1 MPRCEDC
8 RGVGGQNCQ
17 GDLILCRRCVDRRRL
32 PSVNKEPAT
41 FTKPKDVAGSSPNPI
56 QGSCHQEVN
65 SAAVPAIEDEVGRNV
80 NGECDDRRHGENDQ
94 IECERCLKWM
104 CAPCM
109 KMPKAMLNALIK
121 YRSLHWYCPTC
132 EPLAVDGAR
141 SEAVNCTSDEVRE
154 KRYDEVM
161 IASIAEK
168 TATAIAV
175 SIESKVKDLTLTSA
189 NNSLQSQGQGQRQSY
204 ADVTRNLSRFTGTI
218 NKIVAGTSTPQSSSC
233 NPQDSREVVQL
244 VDEYIEREKRRKNL
258 VVFNVP
264 EDVKDDATDSKL
276 SDKELFKDIV
286 KKEFNLI
293 PKVQAA
299 YRLGRKTSVKPR
311 PLLIRMDNDDTSS
324 RALILRRAKD
334 LRNSSRWSRV
344 YIVPD
349 MTPNEREADRKLR
362 QELKSR
368 REAGEENLVIRRG
381 RIVCT
386 QTPRES
392 RPRDSRDDHSQA

>member
-1 MPRCEDC
+1 MKTALPFPFTRLFGAQYRTTPYPTEPSSIPCTEGEKSSTMPRCEDC

-32 PSVNKEPAT
+32 PSANKEPAT
-41 FTKPKDVAGSSPNPI
+41 FTKPKDVAESSPNPI

-65 SAAVPAIEDEVGRNV
+65 SATVPAIEDEVGRNV
-80 NGECDDRRHGENDQ
+80 SGECGDRRH
-94 IECERCLKWM
+94 
-104 CAPCM
+104 
-109 KMPKAMLNALIK
+109 
-121 YRSLHWYCPTC
+121 
-132 EPLAVDGAR
+132 
-141 SEAVNCTSDEVRE
+141 
-154 KRYDEVM
+154 
-161 IASIAEK
+161 
-168 TATAIAV
+168 
-175 SIESKVKDLTLTSA
+175 
-189 NNSLQSQGQGQRQSY
+189 
-204 ADVTRNLSRFTGTI
+204 DVTRNLSRFTGTI
-218 NKIVAGTSTPQSSSC
+218 NKIVAGTSNPQSSSC
-233 NPQDSREVVQL
+233 TPQDSREVVQL

-264 EDVKDDATDSKL
+264 EDVKDDATDSML
-276 SDKELFKDIV
+276 SDKKLFIDIT
-286 KKEFNLI
+286 KEEFNLI

-299 YRLGRKTSVKPR
+299 YRLGRKTSDKPR

-334 LRNSSRWSRV
+334 LRNSTRWSRV

-368 REAGEENLVIRRG
+368 KEAGEANLVIRRG

-386 QTPRES
+386 QTPREPQ
-392 RPRDSRDDHSQA
+392 PRDGRDDHSQA